1 MTWIDIVIILIIF
14 LSAVISSVRGF
25 AREALSLFGWILA
38 FWVSMSFSGGLSA
51 MFIDTIQDPILRLI
65 VAFLILFIAS
75 LIVSTIVN
83 YFIIQLVLR
92 TGMTGADRSIGV
104 VFGVLRGI
112 LIVTALVMFSGL
124 TPFPQTPSWD
134 NSFFMYYFE
143 GLAVWLRDLMP
154 SDMAHSF
161 KF

>member
-1 MTWIDIVIILIIF
+1 MIWIDFVIILIIV

-25 AREALSLFGWILA
+25 AREALSLLGWILA
-38 FWVSMSFSGGLSA
+38 FWVSMTFSGGLSL
-51 MFIDTIQDPILRLI
+51 MFGNTIQDPILRLI

-83 YFIIQLVLR
+83 YFVIQLVQR
-92 TGMTGADRSIGV
+92 TGMMGADRSIGI

-112 LIVTALVMFSGL
+112 LIVTAMVMFSGL
-124 TPFPQTPSWD
+124 TPFPQTPSWE
-134 NSFFMYYFE
+134 NSFFLYYFE

-154 SDMAHSF
+154 ADMAGSF
-161 KF
+161 VF